1 MLEVSPAIRIP
12 LSEFQWSFVR
22 SSGPGGQ
29 NVNEVATKVVLRWN
43 FESTKSLTE
52 EMKARLRPREGRKLM
67 TEGQLVFTSQKYRD
81 QIRNRQDCLEK
92 LAKLLRYVATL
103 PKQRKPT
110 KPTRASRQRRL
121 LEKRHRTTRKQT
133 RRTPTED

>member
-1 MLEVSPAIRIP
+1 
-12 LSEFQWSFVR
+12 
-22 SSGPGGQ
+22 
-29 NVNEVATKVVLRWN
+29 
-43 FESTKSLTE
+43 
-52 EMKARLRPREGRKLM
+52 M
-67 TEGQLVFTSQKYRD
+67 TEGELVFTSQKYRD

-92 LAKLLRYVATL
+92 LAKLLRDVTTP

-121 LEKRHRTTRKQT
+121 LEKRHRTRRKQT